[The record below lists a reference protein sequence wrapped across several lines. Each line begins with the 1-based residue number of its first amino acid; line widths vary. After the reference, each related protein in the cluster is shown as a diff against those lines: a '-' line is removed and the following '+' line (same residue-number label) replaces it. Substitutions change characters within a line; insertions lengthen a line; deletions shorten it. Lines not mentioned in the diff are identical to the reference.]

1 MSRKQLTKDYL
12 PLILFTKRSNTA
24 NCQGNLSSK
33 PMITVNRSKALS
45 GHISIPG
52 DKSISHRAIIFGALC
67 VGKTTI
73 RGLLESED
81 VQRTIEAVR
90 QLGAKVDKKNDKWEV
105 LGFGVGG
112 FSSPENVIDCG
123 NSGTTCRL
131 LMGAI
136 STTPISAIFVGDKSL
151 SQRPMDRIIEPL
163 SEIGVKCSAR
173 EGSFLPISLEGVSS
187 AMPSD
192 LEAKI
197 DSAQVKSAVLL
208 AGLNS
213 RGTTKYVERTLTRD
227 HTERML
233 LFFGGKITTEKTE
246 SGYAHYLQGLQELKP
261 QEITVPSDPSSASFF
276 IAAALMVEG
285 SDITIKNICMNETRI
300 GFLKVIN
307 KMGANIEVKNKSKMC
322 GEPIADLR
330 VKFSRLRGVKVPRN
344 LVASMID
351 EFPILAVLASLAE
364 GKTEMK
370 GIGELKVKESDR
382 IFSMAKGL
390 RECGVDVF
398 FGDDYMTVEG
408 MREVRGGRLINTFND
423 HRIAM
428 SFICLGQV
436 TQQPIEISESLS
448 IDTSFPGFIEK
459 FNEIGANLSTQTNQ

>member
-1 MSRKQLTKDYL
+1 
-12 PLILFTKRSNTA
+12 
-24 NCQGNLSSK
+24 
-33 PMITVNRSKALS
+33 MIKVQRSKKLS
-45 GHISIPG
+45 GFISIPG
-52 DKSISHRAIIFGALC
+52 DKSISHRAIIFGSLC

-73 RGLLESED
+73 TGLLESED
-81 VQRTIEAVR
+81 VKKTIEAVR

-105 LGFGVGG
+105 YGFGVGG
-112 FSSPENVIDCG
+112 FTSPENVIDCG

-151 SQRPMDRIIEPL
+151 SHRPMDRIIEPL
-163 SEIGVKCSAR
+163 SEIGVKCTAR
-173 EGSFLPISLEGVSS
+173 EGSFLPITLEGISS

-192 LEAKI
+192 FVSKV

-213 RGTTKYVERTLTRD
+213 RGTTKYIEKTLTRD

-233 LFFGGKITTEKTE
+233 MFFGGKIKTEKTDN
-246 SGYAHYLQGLQELKP
+246 GFVHYLPGLQELKP
-261 QEITVPSDPSSASFF
+261 REITVPSDPSSASFF

-285 SDITIKNICMNETRI
+285 SDITIKNICMNDTRI

-307 KMGANIEVKNKSKMC
+307 KMGASIQFKNKKTIC
-322 GEPIADLR
+322 GEPVADVR
-330 VKFSRLRGVKVPRN
+330 VKSSRLKGVKVPKS
-344 LVASMID
+344 LVPSMID
-351 EFPILAVLASLAE
+351 EFPILAVLAALAE
-364 GKTEMK
+364 GDTEMK

-390 RECGVDVF
+390 RDCGVDVF
-398 FGDDYMTVEG
+398 FGDDYMTVKG
-408 MREVRGGRLINTFND
+408 MREVRGGQLINTFSD

-428 SFICLGQV
+428 SFMCLGQV
-436 TQQPIEISESLS
+436 TQKPIEISESDS
-448 IDTSFPGFIEK
+448 IGTSFPGFVEK
-459 FNEIGANLSTQTNQ
+459 FKEIGANLSNQTSR

>member
-1 MSRKQLTKDYL
+1 MITAH
-12 PLILFTKRSNTA
+12 RSN
-24 NCQGNLSSK
+24 K
-33 PMITVNRSKALS
+33 LS
-45 GHISIPG
+45 GNISIPG

-73 RGLLESED
+73 KGLLESED

-173 EGSFLPISLEGVSS
+173 KALFTNKSRRVSS
-187 AMPSD
+187 AMPSE

-246 SGYAHYLQGLQELKP
+246 KVCSLP
-261 QEITVPSDPSSASFF
+261 
-276 IAAALMVEG
+276 
-285 SDITIKNICMNETRI
+285 TRTT
-300 GFLKVIN
+300 
-307 KMGANIEVKNKSKMC
+307 
-322 GEPIADLR
+322 R
-330 VKFSRLRGVKVPRN
+330 
-344 LVASMID
+344 
-351 EFPILAVLASLAE
+351 
-364 GKTEMK
+364 T
-370 GIGELKVKESDR
+370 
-382 IFSMAKGL
+382 
-390 RECGVDVF
+390 
-398 FGDDYMTVEG
+398 
-408 MREVRGGRLINTFND
+408 
-423 HRIAM
+423 
-428 SFICLGQV
+428 
-436 TQQPIEISESLS
+436 
-448 IDTSFPGFIEK
+448 
-459 FNEIGANLSTQTNQ
+459 